1 MISIMVVGQ
10 IANTLSVIII
20 ITYYLTLLQQNL
32 EKSFC
37 DLMSFMTD
45 YHHMQAVGYIHDM
58 SKKRESIVFRFV
70 KFMCEI
76 LLYCSYFN

>member
-1 MISIMVVGQ
+1 MIKMVVGQ
-10 IANTLSVIII
+10 IANTLTVIII

-58 SKKRESIVFRFV
+58 SEKRESIVFR
-70 KFMCEI
+70 KLFMCEI
-76 LLYCSYFN
+76 LLYYSYFN